1 MENEVKEPAPKYNF
15 ISPGEYLEMERAS
28 EERLEYYDGYV
39 EAMHPASIAH
49 NRVSI
54 NLYAD
59 IGNFLKGKK
68 CEVFPAQLKVCTP
81 SRDTY
86 IYPDAT
92 IFCEEPES
100 QDDKRD
106 VLLNP
111 SVVFEVTSKS
121 TTKNDYSYKF
131 LYYQNIPSLKEYI
144 MIDSRKRY
152 ARVARNQGK
161 NTWTFEDLIQP
172 ASELYIRTIDLRLP
186 FDDIYRNT
194 GL

>member
-28 EERLEYYDGYV
+28 EEKHEYYDGYV
-39 EAMHPASIAH
+39 EATHPASISH
-49 NRVSI
+49 NRVSA
-54 NLYAD
+54 NLYVN
-59 IGNFLKGKK
+59 IGNFLKDKK
-68 CEVFPAQLKVCTP
+68 CEIFPSQLKVCTP

-92 IFCEEPES
+92 IVCEEPES

-121 TTKNDYSYKF
+121 TEKNDYSYKF

-152 ARVARNQGK
+152 AKVARNQGN
-161 NTWTFEDLIQP
+161 NTWMFEDLTQP
-172 ASELYIRTIDLRLP
+172 ASQLYIRTIDFSIS